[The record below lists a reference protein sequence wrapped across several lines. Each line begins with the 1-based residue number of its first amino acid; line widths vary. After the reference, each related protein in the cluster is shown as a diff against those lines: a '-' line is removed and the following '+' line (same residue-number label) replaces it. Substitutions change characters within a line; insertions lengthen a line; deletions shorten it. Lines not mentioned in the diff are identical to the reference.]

1 MYLHKGGIE
10 VKYEGIVISMTKN
23 KAIVTTNNFECFYI
37 KRSPATYVGKR
48 VDFTEKDIITT
59 RPLYAKIA
67 LGAACM
73 AILFVIAFVSNIM
86 GIINV
91 KDLLSEQKVFAY
103 VDVDIN
109 PSLEIEID
117 EVGNVLG
124 LIPLNEDARSLSKKF
139 KDTNVSVSKV
149 IENIIDEVKKNKN
162 MGSADKNYILISS
175 TLNNKNQSDNDYKTE
190 KNKLDILMNSMKMNL
205 QQKEKDQL
213 NIYLMQ
219 SNIAERKEAQREGI
233 STGRY
238 VLYNKYKNLGS
249 GFSVED
255 AKKINVN
262 DLLKYILNGKSEK
275 DSLNSIQKP
284 TPSILET
291 DNPKQSEA
299 AKGTGKSNTPFK
311 APNKTQKPVPT
322 LRQVP
327 SQKAVPVLKPTPV
340 PIKNVVVVYKDTN
353 YNGRAVELAVGDYNM
368 FQLLDKGLIND
379 EASSVKIASGYR
391 VTLYEDYNF
400 TGKSIVLTADSNN
413 LSTYGFDNIVSAIKV
428 EPNNANTTPT
438 KIISSQYKR
447 FESYNYRGQF
457 IRHKSFKASISEN
470 VTPFDDSVYK
480 IVPGLADPDCI
491 SFESKNFPGYYL
503 MHKDYKIVLEKSD
516 GSVNFKEC
524 ATFRK
529 VPGLADNKSVSFQS
543 YNYPNRYIRHRMFYL
558 QIDEIISDLERKD
571 ATYIEIKAP

>member
-1 MYLHKGGIE
+1 M
-10 VKYEGIVISMTKN
+10 KYEGIVVSMIKN
-23 KAIVTTNNFECFYI
+23 KAIVTTSDFQCFYI
-37 KRSPATYVGKR
+37 KRRPTAYVGKR
-48 VDFTEKDIITT
+48 IEFTEKDIIDKRSVLTK
-59 RPLYAKIA
+59 LA

-73 AILFVIAFVSNIM
+73 AVLFVIAFVSNII
-86 GIINV
+86 GTINV
-91 KDLLSEQKVFAY
+91 KDFLYRPRVFAY

-109 PSLEIEID
+109 PSLELEID
-117 EVGNVLG
+117 NAGNVIRLV
-124 LIPLNEDARSLSKKF
+124 PLNEDAKSLAKKL
-139 KDTNVSVSKV
+139 KVSNVSVYKA
-149 IENIIDEVKKNKN
+149 IENILVEVKKNKN
-162 MGSADKNYILISS
+162 MGSAEKNYILISS
-175 TLNNKNQSDNDYKTE
+175 TLNNKNESDEYKNE
-190 KNKLDILMNSMKMNL
+190 KDKLDTLMNSMKIKL
-205 QQKEKDQL
+205 QQKEKNQI
-213 NIYLMQ
+213 NVYLVQ
-219 SNIAERKEAQREGI
+219 ANKDERKDAQREGI
-233 STGRY
+233 SAGRY

-249 GFSVED
+249 NFSVED

-262 DLLKYILNGKSEK
+262 DLLNNILNSKSEK
-275 DSLNSIQKP
+275 DSLNSVQKP

-291 DNPKQSEA
+291 DNAKRNEA
-299 AKGTGKSNTPFK
+299 TKDSGIKFNTPLK
-311 APNKTQKPVPT
+311 TPNKTQKPVPT
-322 LRQVP
+322 LRQEP
-327 SQKAVPVLKPTPV
+327 TQKAVPVIEPTPV
-340 PIKNVVVVYKDTN
+340 PMKNPVVVYQNTN
-353 YNGRAVELAVGDYNM
+353 YNGWAVGLNAGDYNM
-368 FQLLDKGLIND
+368 FQLLDKGLKND
-379 EASSVKIASGYR
+379 EASSIKIASGYR

-438 KIISSQYKR
+438 KIVSSQYKR

-457 IRHKSFKASISEN
+457 IRHQSFKARISEN

-503 MHKDYKIVLEKSD
+503 MHKDFKIILEKSD

-529 VPGLADNKSVSFQS
+529 VPGLADNKLVSFQS

-571 ATYIEIKAP
+571 ATYTEIKAP